1 VTDILDLGSWCI
13 LRTASADTV
22 PVAESLAEAGIETWT
37 PIERQLPRRKGG
49 DEVKHPVLPTF
60 VFAAAHEIPT
70 LARLAMTPNREHRR
84 FTMFRYMNGFPLVAD
99 YALNALRREEQ
110 RLTQVF
116 EAAKR
121 RGRKPITVGEGT
133 TVRLTKGAYAGL
145 DATVRGQRGDNLFVD
160 IPGWGMGIRISSIM
174 LADELEQQQQA
185 A

>member
-1 VTDILDLGSWCI
+1 MRDTFDLGSWCI
-13 LRTASADTV
+13 LRMIRADTI
-22 PVAESLAEAGIETWT
+22 PVAESLAKAGIETWT
-37 PIERQLPRRKGG
+37 PIERRLPKHKGA
-49 DEVKHPVLPTF
+49 DELKTPVLPTF
-60 VFAAAHEIPT
+60 VFAAAHEIPA

-84 FTMFRYMNGFPLVAD
+84 FTMFRYMDGFPLVAD
-99 YALNALRREEQ
+99 QSLNALRREEQ
-110 RLTQVF
+110 RLNQVF

-121 RGRKPITVGEGT
+121 RGRKPVVVDVGK

-145 DATVRGQRGDNLFVD
+145 DATVQGQRGDNLFVD